1 MIQEEIQNW
10 IYEIKEVDA
19 LSAKALLRVYEQL
32 GLSAAADRLGAI
44 SSEQTNV
51 EYASVWLWAVERN
64 PERRESLNKLR
75 EELTVKYCGEN
86 SKDVHLTGQQ
96 VFYEL
101 SFFTEYETKYGTVH
115 YLHLMGM
122 ANYTKDTGQQIS
134 I

>member
-51 EYASVWLWAVERN
+51 EYASAVSYTHLDVYKRQNQIYLKEVWSGDSNCNHCA
-64 PERRESLNKLR
+64 RR
-75 EELTVKYCGEN
+75 CC
-86 SKDVHLTGQQ
+86 
-96 VFYEL
+96 
-101 SFFTEYETKYGTVH
+101 TEGT
-115 YLHLMGM
+115 Y
-122 ANYTKDTGQQIS
+122 A
-134 I
+134 